1 MDVVNEFN
9 TTCSMFLDLMYSFTN
24 DSDISFYKKA
34 MHKMIEVEKIKII
47 EQFIIHCLIY
57 NEHIQNKNINYFM
70 NVELKDKVKADDT
83 RSLLNI
89 IKIKDLIKK
98 FDENQINLMFDYLQL
113 LCNFGIEYLNNKVK

>member
-1 MDVVNEFN
+1 MEVVIEFN

-47 EQFIIHCLIY
+47 EQFIVHCLIY
-57 NEHIQNKNINYFM
+57 NQYIQNKDIGYFM
-70 NVELKDKVKADDT
+70 NIQLNDKIKEDDK

-89 IKIKDLIKK
+89 IKIKDLIIK
-98 FDENQINLMFDYLQL
+98 FDENQINLMFEYLQL
-113 LCNFGIEYLNNKVK
+113 LCNFGIEYLNNKIK